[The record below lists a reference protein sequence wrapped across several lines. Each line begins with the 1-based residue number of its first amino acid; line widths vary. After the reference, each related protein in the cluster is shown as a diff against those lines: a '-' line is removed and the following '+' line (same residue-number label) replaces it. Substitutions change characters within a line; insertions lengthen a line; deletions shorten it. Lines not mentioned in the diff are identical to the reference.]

1 MELAWQLKG
10 YAISIK
16 VLSSRRE
23 ALSRAEPTE
32 ERIVEPSRTHRRSEK
47 AYEGLLHASGSRF
60 VGPMR

>member
-1 MELAWQLKG
+1 MELAWQLKE

-16 VLSSRRE
+16 VLRRRE
-23 ALSRAEPTE
+23 AMSRAEPTE

-47 AYEGLLHASGSRF
+47 AHKDLLHASGSRY

>member
-16 VLSSRRE
+16 VLSRRE

-32 ERIVEPSRTHRRSEK
+32 EGIVEPSRTHRRSEK

>member
-16 VLSSRRE
+16 VLSRRE

-32 ERIVEPSRTHRRSEK
+32 ERIVEPSRTHLRSEK

>member
-16 VLSSRRE
+16 VLSRRE
-23 ALSRAEPTE
+23 AIGRAQPTE

-47 AYEGLLHASGSRF
+47 AHKDLLHASGSRY

>member
-16 VLSSRRE
+16 VLSGRE

-32 ERIVEPSRTHRRSEK
+32 ERIVEPSRTHRRSER

>member
-16 VLSSRRE
+16 VLRRRE
-23 ALSRAEPTE
+23 ALSKDEPTE
-32 ERIVEPSRTHRRSEK
+32 ERIVEPSRTHRRSEE
-47 AYEGLLHASGSRF
+47 AHEDLLHASGSRY

>member
-16 VLSSRRE
+16 VLSRRE

-60 VGPMR
+60 VGPVR

>member
-16 VLSSRRE
+16 VLSRQE

-32 ERIVEPSRTHRRSEK
+32 ERMVEPSRTHYRPEK
-47 AYEGLLHASGSRF
+47 AHEDLLHASGSRY

>member
-16 VLSSRRE
+16 VLSRRE

>member
-16 VLSSRRE
+16 VLRKRE

-32 ERIVEPSRTHRRSEK
+32 ERIVEPSAAHYRSEK
-47 AYEGLLHASGSRF
+47 AHEDLLHASGSRY